1 MKLMSNFQ
9 DLKILKEIE
18 IDRNHID
25 NYSLETDEGTKRTK
39 EKFHKNAVTQR
50 NVYVNKQHSL
60 FLKYKVEVENEI
72 VQRLKKMI
80 PNDKT
85 KKYDA
90 LQQNVDQLARLVRL
104 DSVATDSFK
113 LKLNYIVS
121 AIGSE
126 TSLEDLNQLIIK
138 FIVEFKNLGITL
150 TVEDFKYTMFTE
162 MYMESFFEDNDYGV
176 MKETFERI
184 YFACP
189 DIRLQLK
196 MNLNYILDQYQKE
209 LATCVEKLKKKE
221 FEDMNVTSSNVI
233 EKYISYRNDLG
244 NKKVTDEYYNT
255 MIFLKE
261 NRRINDFLV
270 GAPSRVKNYDLFAV
284 NGKYDEL
291 DDNAKNC
298 YNSAMMDFY
307 LTLKELKRYY
317 KYEFIIK
324 ELFKRY
330 QDRATAKGQYESKKK
345 ELLKEEKMRVTIYH
359 EYQKACG
366 IGFLAKKNDVKKNN
380 AKLKMNEHVKK
391 LNALYDEVR
400 NLEITNHL
408 NQLNDSSSIYDLLL
422 VSFSSFDFLEKQF
435 LKNEEFLDK
444 SLEDNIDDYFQFI
457 YSPDNAFLRKINV
470 FVNFDITDI
479 LANKYKLLDLN
490 INKEMISKDTI
501 DETMNS
507 AMFINLIQ
515 NIERSHISIEEIK
528 LIYDMSKVVSFKY
541 ENTELI

>member
-1 MKLMSNFQ
+1 
-9 DLKILKEIE
+9 
-18 IDRNHID
+18 
-25 NYSLETDEGTKRTK
+25 
-39 EKFHKNAVTQR
+39 
-50 NVYVNKQHSL
+50 
-60 FLKYKVEVENEI
+60 
-72 VQRLKKMI
+72 
-80 PNDKT
+80 
-85 KKYDA
+85 
-90 LQQNVDQLARLVRL
+90 
-104 DSVATDSFK
+104 
-113 LKLNYIVS
+113 
-121 AIGSE
+121 
-126 TSLEDLNQLIIK
+126 
-138 FIVEFKNLGITL
+138 
-150 TVEDFKYTMFTE
+150 MFTE

-176 MKETFERI
+176 MKEAFEKI

-196 MNLNYILDQYQKE
+196 MNLNYILDNRQKE
-209 LATCVEKLKKKE
+209 LAVCVEELKKKE
-221 FEDMNVTSSNVI
+221 FEAMNVTSSNVI
-233 EKYISYRNDLG
+233 EKYVSYRNDLG

-255 MIFLKE
+255 LIFLKE

-270 GAPSRVKNYDLFAV
+270 GSSSRVKNYDLFAV

-291 DDNAKNC
+291 DDNAKSC

-307 LTLKELKRYY
+307 LTLRELKKYY
-317 KYEFIIK
+317 KYEFII
-324 ELFKRY
+324 EDLLKRY
-330 QDRATAKGQYESKKK
+330 QDRVTAKSQYEAKKK
-345 ELLKEEKMRVTIYH
+345 ELAKEEKTRVNIYH

-380 AKLKMNEHVKK
+380 AKLKMNEHLKK
-391 LNALYDEVR
+391 LNTLYDEVR
-400 NLEITNHL
+400 DLAITNRL

-444 SLEDNIDDYFQFI
+444 SLEDNVDEYFQFI

-470 FVNFDITDI
+470 FVDFDISNI

-490 INKEMISKDTI
+490 VNQEMITKDTI

-515 NIERSHISIEEIK
+515 NIERSHISIEDIK